1 MGFQSARVVVFE
13 LTRRRRGLDACSWAL
28 AGVFKNY
35 RSVLEVCGSKCTCKY
50 RRPKRKKGGRNVYRD
65 KHKVYEPLSLACF
78 CLMLLS
84 RCSNPPHTHTHIHIH
99 KHTHTNAF
107 PSFYVARIH
116 CPLLKPTDLPVL
128 PNNDNRGSL

>member
-65 KHKVYEPLSLACF
+65 QHKVYEPLSFACF

-84 RCSNPPHTHTHIHIH
+84 RCSNPPPHTHTYPYTQT
-99 KHTHTNAF
+99 HTHQCISILLRRTNTL
-107 PSFYVARIH
+107 PSFKTHRPSSA
-116 CPLLKPTDLPVL
+116 PK
-128 PNNDNRGSL
+128 